1 MKRRQS
7 KYGRS
12 MSLFMT
18 TAVLCV
24 VSPALTVSA
33 SDLSDAP
40 TTRIYG
46 GEAAKK
52 CEWPSTIGFGGCTGT
67 LVHPQVVLYA
77 AHCGKQRKVMFGET
91 NRGAAKTVP
100 IKFCKI
106 NPKYRGISKGTDFAF
121 CVLSEPVEGVTIA
134 PIAYGCELEQ
144 IKPGAKVWNVGFGET
159 ERKVSGVK
167 YEVEVSVN
175 KLILNNREV
184 LTGGDGKA
192 TCYGDSGGPTFIKL
206 SDGSWRVMGITSYGT
221 NSKCGYPSGL
231 TMANI
236 AVPWIHKELKAA
248 GMDDIDLTPCYEDDG
263 TWAPGEGCTKFPL
276 ELGTGFGSWDNMC
289 SEGAKLSGPSTICAP
304 EGEKIPT
311 VQIEGPSPENPI
323 EVGQT
328 VEINAAAKDESG
340 QAPKVALMVNGK
352 SHSELSK
359 EPYKWSIEAKEAGD
373 LVLQLVAINAAGNK
387 GESEKL
393 ELKVV
398 EAEKPKSKKSDE
410 PSEPN
415 GGEKDS
421 EASDEVVSPTPS
433 EEASDAS
440 GDSESEEP
448 DPEDSDAE
456 GDSGKGGERG
466 GCRMNTSHRESGIV
480 GSMLLLLLGSVRRRR
495 ASGRAIRG

>member
-1 MKRRQS
+1 MKRRHSTHALS
-7 KYGRS
+7 KGLS
-12 MSLFMT
+12 MM
-18 TAVLCV
+18 TAVVCA
-24 VSPALTVSA
+24 VSPSLAFSA
-33 SDLSDAP
+33 SELSDVP

-67 LVHPQVVLYA
+67 LVHPKVVLYA
-77 AHCGKQRKVMFGET
+77 AHCGKQKKVMFGET
-91 NRGAAKTVP
+91 YRGAVKTVP

-121 CVLSEPVEGVTIA
+121 CVLSEAVEGVTIA

-144 IKPGAKVWNVGFGET
+144 IKPGAKLWSVGFGET
-159 ERKVSGVK
+159 DRKVSGVK
-167 YEVEVSVN
+167 HEVQVSVN

-184 LTGGDGKA
+184 IAGGDGKA
-192 TCYGDSGGPTFIKL
+192 TCYGDSGGPTFIQL

-221 NSKCGYPSGL
+221 SSKCGHPSGL

-304 EGEKIPT
+304 EGEKVPT
-311 VQIEGPSPENPI
+311 VQIEGPNPEDQI

-328 VEINAAAKDESG
+328 IEIRAEAKDESG
-340 QAPKVALMVNGK
+340 KAPKVALMVNGK

-359 EPYKWSIEAKEAGD
+359 EPYEWSIEAKEAGA
-373 LVLQLVAINAAGNK
+373 LVLQLVATNAAGNK

-393 ELKVV
+393 ELKVA
-398 EAEKPKSKKSDE
+398 EPEKPKSEKSDE
-410 PSEPN
+410 PSASE
-415 GGEKDS
+415 GSETDS
-421 EASDEVVSPTPS
+421 ETSDDVLSPTPGD
-433 EEASDAS
+433 EEQSDAS
-440 GDSESEEP
+440 ASPNAEDS
-448 DPEDSDAE
+448 EDSDAD
-456 GDSGKGGERG
+456 GDEDSKGG
-466 GCRMNTSHRESGIV
+466 GCRMQSGERQRGLL
-480 GSMLLLLLGSVRRRR
+480 GSMLAVLVFGLGRRRSAR
-495 ASGRAIRG
+495 MQAE